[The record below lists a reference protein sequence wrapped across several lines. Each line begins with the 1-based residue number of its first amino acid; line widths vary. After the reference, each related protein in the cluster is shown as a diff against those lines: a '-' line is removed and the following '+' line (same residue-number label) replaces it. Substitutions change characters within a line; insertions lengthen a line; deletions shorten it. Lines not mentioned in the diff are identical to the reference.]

1 MSGADQPSAIDVH
14 RVAIAA
20 TLARF
25 QCSFPGIVTSAEG
38 PDGRVGVQPAIMIA
52 TKAGQQIPAKPITI
66 PVAWPS
72 WGGIAIQGKLGVG
85 DEVIV
90 ECMDRNWLSW
100 LQSGGVVPYT
110 GTGGHQA
117 GYAVAKP
124 VQSSTPNRPSPLPP
138 STLMLIGTK
147 DGATTI
153 VMGADGSVSVQSSIV
168 RIGASTSPALPV
180 ARDLDPANT
189 TAAFT
194 TWRTAVEAGVLA
206 AGGGV
211 VPPLIGLAVGTV
223 SASSTEVTST

>member
-72 WGGIAIQGKLGVG
+72 WGGIVIQGKLGVG

-117 GYAVAKP
+117 GYAVARP
-124 VQSSTPNRPSPLPP
+124 VQSSTPNRPSPLPA
-138 STLMLIGTK
+138 SVALRIGRK
-147 DGATTI
+147 DSLTTI
-153 VMGADGSVSVQSSIV
+153 VLGVDGSITLQGTDVALTAGAGLSQFLTTLQLGVSAWVPV
-168 RIGASTSPALPV
+168 PNDGGAALKV
-180 ARDLDPANT
+180 A
-189 TAAFT
+189 
-194 TWRTAVEAGVLA
+194 LA
-206 AGGGV
+206 AWLALTPPTGGP
-211 VPPLIGLAVGTV
+211 VPPP
-223 SASSTEVTST
+223 